1 MKDELRLLREA
12 RPHVRPPSSRVVE
25 SARSDLMATITNHN
39 ERPSRGP
46 KGPRRK
52 RLRTGVL
59 ATVGVLT
66 TAAAGWAVIPQG
78 RNLPTPPF
86 SGETWELTVGEE
98 SNGDG
103 TYKVCR
109 AFWPA
114 GAPANDGNGLGGGG
128 CETSPVE
135 VPEGQV
141 ISDVVPAVRTEK
153 GIVLLV
159 DLTKR
164 PVTKVVIETDG
175 GESFEIAPFAMPDSG
190 EQFVAVELPGDTTEV
205 SVSAFDTEGHFIDGQ
220 SLKDLAVD

>member
-1 MKDELRLLREA
+1 MKDELHVLREA

-25 SARSDLMATITNHN
+25 SARSDLTATITNHN
-39 ERPSRGP
+39 QRSSRGP
-46 KGPRRK
+46 KDPRPK
-52 RLRTGVL
+52 RLSTGVI
-59 ATVGVLT
+59 ATVAVLT

-78 RNLPTPPF
+78 GNLPTPPF
-86 SGETWELTVGEE
+86 SGETWQLTVGED

-109 AFWPA
+109 GFWPA
-114 GAPANDGNGLGGGG
+114 GAPANDGNGLGGGD

-135 VPEGQV
+135 VPEGKV
-141 ISDVVPAVRTEK
+141 VSDVVPGVRTET

-164 PVTKVVIETDG
+164 PVTKVVIETDR

-190 EQFVAVELPGDTTEV
+190 EQFVAVELPGDTTGV
-205 SVSAFDTEGHFIDGQ
+205 SVSAFDTEGRVIDGQ